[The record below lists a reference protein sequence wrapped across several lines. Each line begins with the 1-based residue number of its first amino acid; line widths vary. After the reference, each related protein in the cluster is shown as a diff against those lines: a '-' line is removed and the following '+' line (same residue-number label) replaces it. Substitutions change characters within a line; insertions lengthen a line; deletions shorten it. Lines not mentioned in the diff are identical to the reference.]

1 VQLTVMYYGMLYASE
16 TNLWLCICKI
26 IKLVHTQAT
35 ITYIYAANDRQV
47 FYVGCVVLLFSSN
60 LSHGAKI
67 VSLLKEGRACN
78 PSKILQHW
86 EVAKTTT

>member
-1 VQLTVMYYGMLYASE
+1 MQLTVMYYGMLYASE

-26 IKLVHTQAT
+26 IKLVP
-35 ITYIYAANDRQV
+35 ITYIYAANDKQV

-86 EVAKTTT
+86 EDAKTTT